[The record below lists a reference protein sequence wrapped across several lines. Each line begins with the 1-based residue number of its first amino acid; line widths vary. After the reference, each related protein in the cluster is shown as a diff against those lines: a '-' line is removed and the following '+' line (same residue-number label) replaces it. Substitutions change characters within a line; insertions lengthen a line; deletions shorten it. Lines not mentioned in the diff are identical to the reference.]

1 MYTIR
6 IHYTLYTSLNP
17 AEPSFVNTSTA
28 NLKGSFNANLL
39 LQSSGC
45 TNHRSAEYQYTSTK
59 YILSY
64 LHILPSVLRK
74 SSSIFI
80 FSSSRAALTSLS
92 SMQAVSKAR
101 PTKQA
106 VYSRV
111 WRRVF
116 QQSEFSLLGSC
127 FFNTHNQKYYST
139 KHWQSRFSTALQLWP
154 KLLLLASLNRGLLVG
169 WRLWTTG
176 NFHDQQM
183 PYLGQSPQQVVF
195 KET

>member
-1 MYTIR
+1 M
-6 IHYTLYTSLNP
+6 NP
-17 AEPSFVNTSTA
+17 AEPAFVNTSTA
-28 NLKGSFNANLL
+28 NLKGSFNANWLL
-39 LQSSGC
+39 ESSGC
-45 TNHRSAEYQYTSTK
+45 TDHRSAEYQHTSTK
-59 YILSY
+59 YILLY

-101 PTKQA
+101 PTSKLFTPGCDGGQVA
-106 VYSRV
+106 KNAKREL
-111 WRRVF
+111 
-116 QQSEFSLLGSC
+116 QFS
-127 FFNTHNQKYYST
+127 NTLNFRCWVPASLTPTTKSTST
-139 KHWQSRFSTALQLWP
+139 KHWQYRFSTALQLWP

-176 NFHDQQM
+176 NFHDQPM